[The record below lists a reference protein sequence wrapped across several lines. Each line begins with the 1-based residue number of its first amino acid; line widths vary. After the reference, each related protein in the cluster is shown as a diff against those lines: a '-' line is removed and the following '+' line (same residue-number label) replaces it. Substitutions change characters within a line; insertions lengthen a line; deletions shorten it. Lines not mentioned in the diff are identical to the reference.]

1 MSPSL
6 AIRLNIVNATNLE
19 NMAQSKTAAIILA
32 AGLGTRMNS
41 LIPKVLHPLAGRP
54 MIAWLTEALA
64 AIDVD
69 RVVVVVGPGM
79 DAVAEAV
86 APAAVAVQHEP
97 LGTGH
102 AVLAA
107 RDVLGDF
114 DGDVLVLFGGD
125 PLVPPETME
134 AMVAARR
141 AAPEPAVVV
150 LGMRPPDPA
159 RYGRLVVDEDGT
171 LSRIVEFRDADAEQR
186 KIGLCNAGIMAM
198 DGRQL
203 FGLLDRVGNDNAKG
217 EYYLTDIVA
226 AAGDAGLRC
235 TVIDG
240 GTQPL
245 PGIDSRA
252 ELAAVEALVQ
262 DRLRAAAMAGGVT
275 MIDPAS
281 VFLSY
286 DTAFGRDVVIEPNVF
301 FGPGVT
307 VGDNVSIRAFCH
319 LEGAVLG
326 DGATVGPYARLR
338 PGADLGPGA
347 RAGNFVEI
355 KNATVEAGAKVN
367 HLAYVGDARV
377 GEGANVG
384 AGAITCNYDG
394 FSKSQTDIGAGA
406 FIGSNV
412 AMVAPVKIGDGAIV
426 GAGSVVTRDVP
437 ADAVATGRADQEN
450 REGCASKLR
459 RRKQAAKA
467 KSEKGKG

>member
-1 MSPSL
+1 MTQP
-6 AIRLNIVNATNLE
+6 
-19 NMAQSKTAAIILA
+19 KTAAIILA

-41 LIPKVLHPLAGRP
+41 AIPKVLHPLAGRP
-54 MIAWLTEALA
+54 MIAWLTETLVAMN
-64 AIDVD
+64 VE
-69 RVVVVVGPGM
+69 RVVVVVGPDM
-79 DAVAEAV
+79 DAVADAV
-86 APAAVAVQHEP
+86 VPAEVVVQTEP

-107 RDVLGDF
+107 RDALEGF

-125 PLVPPETME
+125 PLVPAEIMA

-141 AAPEPAVVV
+141 ATPEPAVVV
-150 LGMRPPDPA
+150 LAMRPDDPA
-159 RYGRLVVDEDGT
+159 RYGRLVVDGDGV
-171 LSRIVEFRDADAEQR
+171 LSRIIEFRDADAEQR
-186 KIGLCNAGIMAM
+186 AIGLCNAGIMAI
-198 DGRQL
+198 DGNQL
-203 FGLLDRVGNDNAKG
+203 FNLLDQVSNDNTKG

-226 AAGDAGLRC
+226 VARDAGLHC
-235 TVIDG
+235 TVVDG
-240 GTQPL
+240 GTEPL

-275 MIDPAS
+275 MTDPAS

-286 DTAFGRDVVIEPNVF
+286 DTAFGRDVLIEPNVF

-307 VGDNVSIRAFCH
+307 VGDNVRIRAFCH

-326 DGATVGPYARLR
+326 DGVTVGPHARLR
-338 PGADLGPGA
+338 PGATIGRDA
-347 RAGNFVEI
+347 RIGNFVEV
-355 KNATVEAGAKVN
+355 KNAVIEASAKVN

-394 FSKSQTDIGAGA
+394 VSKSHTDIGAGA

-412 AMVAPVKIGDGAIV
+412 AIVAPVTIGDGAII
-426 GAGSVVTRDVP
+426 GAGSVVSKDVP
-437 ADAVATGRADQEN
+437 ADAVATSRAPQDVRQ
-450 REGCASKLR
+450 GTAAKLR

-467 KSEKGKG
+467 RK

>member
-1 MSPSL
+1 MT
-6 AIRLNIVNATNLE
+6 RH
-19 NMAQSKTAAIILA
+19 KTAAIILA

-41 LIPKVLHPLAGRP
+41 AIPKVLHPLAGRP
-54 MIAWLTEALA
+54 MIAWLTETLA

-79 DAVAEAV
+79 AAVAEAV
-86 APAAVAVQHEP
+86 APAEVVVQHEP

-107 RDVLGDF
+107 REALKGF

-125 PLVPPETME
+125 PLVPVETME
-134 AMVAARR
+134 TMITARR
-141 AAPEPAVVV
+141 AEPAPAVVV
-150 LGMRPPDPA
+150 LAMRPDDPA
-159 RYGRLVVDEDGT
+159 RYGRLVVDRDGV

-186 KIGLCNAGIMAM
+186 AIGLCNAGIMAI
-198 DGRQL
+198 DGAQL
-203 FGLLDRVGNDNAKG
+203 FSLLDRVGNDNAKG

-235 TVIDG
+235 TVVDG
-240 GTQPL
+240 GTQAL

-252 ELAAVEALVQ
+252 ELAAVEALIQ
-262 DRLRAAAMAGGVT
+262 DRLRADAMAGGVT

-281 VFLSY
+281 VFLSF

-301 FGPGVT
+301 IGPGVT
-307 VGDNVSIRAFCH
+307 VGDDVRIRAFSH

-326 DGATVGPYARLR
+326 DGVTVGPHARLR
-338 PGADLGPGA
+338 PGADIGRDA
-347 RAGNFVEI
+347 RIGNFVEI
-355 KNATVEAGAKVN
+355 KNAAIEAGAKVN

-384 AGAITCNYDG
+384 AGVITCNYDG
-394 FSKSQTDIGAGA
+394 VSKSHTDIGAGA

-412 AMVAPVKIGDGAIV
+412 ALVAPVSVGDGAIV
-426 GAGSVVTRDVP
+426 GAGGVITRDVP
-437 ADAVATGRADQEN
+437 ADAVATSRAPQDIRQ
-450 REGCASKLR
+450 GTAAKLR

-467 KSEKGKG
+467 KQVKRKG

>member
-1 MSPSL
+1 MAPSL

-19 NMAQSKTAAIILA
+19 NMAQPKTAAIILA

-41 LIPKVLHPLAGRP
+41 LIPKVLHPLGGRP

-64 AIDVD
+64 ANHAD

-86 APAAVAVQHEP
+86 TPAEVAVQHEP

-125 PLVPPETME
+125 PLVPANTME

-141 AAPEPAVVV
+141 AQPKPAVVV
-150 LGMRPPDPA
+150 LGMRPDDPA
-159 RYGRLVVDEDGT
+159 HYGRLVVDDDGA
-171 LSRIVEFRDADAEQR
+171 LSRIVEFRDANPEQR
-186 KIGLCNAGIMAM
+186 AIGLCNAGIMAI

-203 FGLLDRVGNDNAKG
+203 FGLLDRIGNNNAKG

-226 AAGDAGLRC
+226 AARDAGLRC
-235 TVIDG
+235 AVVDG
-240 GTQPL
+240 GTQAL

-275 MIDPAS
+275 MTDPAS
-281 VFLSY
+281 VFLSF
-286 DTAFGRDVVIEPNVF
+286 DTAFGRDVMVEPNVF

-307 VGDNVSIRAFCH
+307 VGDNVHIRAFCH

-326 DGATVGPYARLR
+326 DGVTIGPHARLR
-338 PGADLGPGA
+338 PGANVGTGA
-347 RAGNFVEI
+347 RIGNFVEI

-394 FSKSQTDIGAGA
+394 FTKSHTDIGAGA

-412 AMVAPVKIGDGAIV
+412 AMVAPIKVGDGAIV
-426 GAGSVVTRDVP
+426 GAGSVITKDVP
-437 ADAVATGRADQEN
+437 ADAIATSRAGQNN
-450 REGCASKLR
+450 REGWAAKLR
-459 RRKQAAKA
+459 RRKQAAKDR
-467 KSEKGKG
+467 KD